1 MIKTDLANGRASP
14 VSESSVR
21 PGKKGASFT
30 LTLALTLML
39 MLTLAC
45 LHILWARKLSVFSIN
60 PISVT
65 KDLRQAYL
73 AVLACKQ
80 PSVHIREQR

>member
-30 LTLALTLML
+30 LTLALTLV
-39 MLTLAC
+39 LTLAY

-80 PSVHIREQR
+80 ASVHVREQR

>member
-21 PGKKGASFT
+21 PGKKGA
-30 LTLALTLML
+30 ALTLV
-39 MLTLAC
+39 LARF
-45 LHILWARKLSVFSIN
+45 HVFWAGKLSVFSIN

-65 KDLRQAYL
+65 KDLGGAFP
-73 AVLACKQ
+73 A
-80 PSVHIREQR
+80 SDM

>member
-30 LTLALTLML
+30 LTLALTL
-39 MLTLAC
+39 TLAY

-80 PSVHIREQR
+80 ASVHVREQR